1 MSVTRSSPDHPAAP
15 PAAQTSA
22 RRTRQIARE
31 RVIGWLLLGSGLV
44 SIITTVG
51 IVLSLFTETIHFF
64 GRVSLREF
72 FTETRWTPTF
82 EPAHYGISPLLA
94 GTFLIAAGSALVA
107 VPLGLAS
114 AIYLSEYAPDRVR
127 RVIKPVLE
135 LLAGIPTVVYG
146 FFALTFVTPL
156 LKHVIPSLDVFNA
169 LSAFITVGIMVTPMI
184 SSMSEDAMLAVPRSL
199 REAAY
204 ALGATRLEVAVR
216 VVLPA
221 AFSGVM
227 SSVILAVSRA
237 IGETMIVALAA
248 GATPK
253 LTLNPLESIQTM
265 TGYIA
270 QVSQGDLEYGSPAY
284 TSIYAV
290 GMSLFVITL
299 VMNLLARAI
308 TRRFQEGER
317 S

>member
-1 MSVTRSSPDHPAAP
+1 MSVTTSRSQSAA
-15 PAAQTSA
+15 AAASQTA
-22 RRTRQIARE
+22 RRSRQIARE
-31 RVIGWLLLGSGLV
+31 RIIAALLLGCGLV
-44 SIITTVG
+44 SIVTTVG
-51 IVLSLFTETIHFF
+51 IVISLFSETALFF
-64 GRVSLREF
+64 QEVSFREF
-72 FTETRWTPTF
+72 LTEKRWTPAF
-82 EPAHYGISPLLA
+82 DPPYYGIAPLLA
-94 GTFLIAAGSALVA
+94 GTLQIAVGSALVA

-156 LKHVIPSLDVFNA
+156 LKRFIPDLDIFNA
-169 LSAFITVGIMVTPMI
+169 LSAFITVGIMITPMI

-204 ALGATRLEVAVR
+204 ALGATRFEVATR

-227 SSVILAVSRA
+227 ASVILAISRA
-237 IGETMIVALAA
+237 VGETMIVALAA
-248 GATPK
+248 GSTPK
-253 LTLNPLESIQTM
+253 LTFSPLESIQTM

-270 QVSQGDLEYGSPAY
+270 QMSQGDLEHGTPAY
-284 TSIYAV
+284 HAIYAV
-290 GMSLFVITL
+290 GMTLFVVTL
-299 VMNLLARAI
+299 AMNLIARWL
-308 TRRFQEGER
+308 TRRYQEGER

>member
-1 MSVTRSSPDHPAAP
+1 MSMTTSPTKPAATT
-15 PAAQTSA
+15 QVSA
-22 RRTRQIARE
+22 RRTRQIAKE
-31 RVIGWLLLGSGLV
+31 RLIGWLLLVSGLL
-44 SIITTVG
+44 SITTTVG
-51 IVLSLFTETIHFF
+51 IVLSLFSETASFFSQVSFTEF
-64 GRVSLREF
+64 L
-72 FTETRWTPTF
+72 TETRWTPAF
-82 EPAHYGISPLLA
+82 DPAHYGIGPLVS
-94 GTFLIAAGSALVA
+94 GTFQIAVGSALVA

-127 RVIKPVLE
+127 RMIKPILE
-135 LLAGIPTVVYG
+135 LLAGVPTVVYG

-156 LKHVIPSLDVFNA
+156 LKKLIPDLDVFNA
-169 LSAFITVGIMVTPMI
+169 LSAFITVGIMITPMI

-204 ALGATRLEVAVR
+204 ALGATRFEVATR

-227 SSVILAVSRA
+227 ASVILAISRA

-248 GATPK
+248 GSTPK

-265 TGYIA
+265 TGFIA
-270 QVSQGDLEYGSPAY
+270 QMSQGDLEHGSLGYKAIY
-284 TSIYAV
+284 TV
-290 GMSLFVITL
+290 GMSLFLITFF
-299 VMNLLARAI
+299 MNLLAKGL
-308 TRRFQEGER
+308 TRRYQEGER